1 MEQFRTL
8 DSELC
13 LPFSVGAV
21 LVSFIIHDLLNNRL
35 DANNQNVFFYTTL
48 ILGDTHGNDSP
59 ASICSLARTSIF

>member
-48 ILGDTHGNDSP
+48 GNDSP